1 LGTRRRERV
10 CSGVGRVDF
19 LCMDWSCCLMDD
31 GEELLDVDEEDA
43 VDIVELVGIDAA
55 IAMEID

>member
-1 LGTRRRERV
+1 
-10 CSGVGRVDF
+10 
-19 LCMDWSCCLMDD
+19 MDD
-31 GEELLDVDEEDA
+31 GEELLDVDEEDV

>member
-1 LGTRRRERV
+1 
-10 CSGVGRVDF
+10 
-19 LCMDWSCCLMDD
+19 MDWSCCLMDD

>member
-1 LGTRRRERV
+1 
-10 CSGVGRVDF
+10 
-19 LCMDWSCCLMDD
+19 MDD
-31 GEELLDVDEEDA
+31 GEEMLDVDEEDV

>member
-1 LGTRRRERV
+1 
-10 CSGVGRVDF
+10 
-19 LCMDWSCCLMDD
+19 MDD